1 MRRMNTQGIVIA
13 LIDVPQEHTEAY
25 NRWYDFD
32 HLPEF
37 AALPGMLLG
46 RRYVAPPEYKTLRP
60 ASPLPELADGRATY
74 CTTYLIGDADF
85 DAVRKRWSER
95 AEELMKQR
103 RMFRH
108 GKIADVG
115 YYRLDYTRVR
125 DDIPVSAAA
134 APHIRDTGIMIVMT
148 EVADA
153 AQRPEVDQ
161 WFRDVHAPDLLG
173 VHGVT
178 AAMRFSRIDT
188 PAGRYV
194 NLYTL
199 EGDPIETKRDLD
211 RRIPEWQASG
221 RSPAPGG
228 SSQILFQSIYRPVIP
243 MQYDFRVE

>member
-1 MRRMNTQGIVIA
+1 MRGMNTQGIVIA

-46 RRYVAPPEYKTLRP
+46 RRYVAPPEYKALRP
-60 ASPLPELADGRATY
+60 PSPLPELADGRGSY
-74 CTTYLIGDADF
+74 CTTYLIGDPDF

-95 AEELMKQR
+95 ADALMKQR

-115 YYRLDYTRVR
+115 YYRLDYSRVR
-125 DDIPVSAAA
+125 DDIPVSADA
-134 APHIRDTGIMIVMT
+134 APHLRDTGIMIVLT
-148 EVADA
+148 EVAEA
-153 AQRPEVDQ
+153 ARRAEVDQ
-161 WFRDVHAPDLLG
+161 WFRDVHAPDLLE

-178 AAMRFSRIDT
+178 AAMRFSRVDL
-188 PAGRYV
+188 PPGRYANV
-194 NLYTL
+194 YLL
-199 EGDPIETKRDLD
+199 EDDPLETKRDLD
-211 RRIPEWQASG
+211 RRIPDWQARG

-228 SSQILFQSIYRPVIP
+228 SSQVLFQSVYRPVVP